1 MALQDSTIKVDFD
14 RWRDESDD
22 EYGDDFNFDSDVSL
36 IPLFTNN
43 AIGMKNVTH
52 IYDG

>member
-1 MALQDSTIKVDFD
+1 MDFD

-36 IPLFTNN
+36 SSFSKCMSKSKESEFSLEESSFNL
-43 AIGMKNVTH
+43 
-52 IYDG
+52 